1 MNRKKIDFNES
12 RSLTTHETESS
23 SALDWLKV
31 WNVDN
36 IYFDDERKFGYGG
49 YKYDGR
55 WQAIVSSLIQDFN
68 LSKSS
73 SLLDLGCAKGFL
85 VNDFN
90 NDDRVG
96 IAEGVDIS
104 MYALLEGAKAKM
116 NGRLVCANFT
126 ALPYENNEF
135 SLVFCKD
142 SLHNILSKKEVLQAL
157 REISRVG
164 KNSWIRVGAYETD
177 SQKKIIDNWATFATT
192 YLHKDDWLELFDKAE
207 YSGFYDWFHP
217 SESI

>member
-73 SLLDLGCAKGFL
+73 SLLDLGCAKRF
-85 VNDFN
+85 
-90 NDDRVG
+90 
-96 IAEGVDIS
+96 
-104 MYALLEGAKAKM
+104 
-116 NGRLVCANFT
+116 
-126 ALPYENNEF
+126 F
-135 SLVFCKD
+135 S
-142 SLHNILSKKEVLQAL
+142 Q
-157 REISRVG
+157 
-164 KNSWIRVGAYETD
+164 
-177 SQKKIIDNWATFATT
+177 
-192 YLHKDDWLELFDKAE
+192 
-207 YSGFYDWFHP
+207 
-217 SESI
+217 